1 MLLIF
6 LLMIS
11 QQTEDTDVIFNI
23 PSAFDVANASSV
35 PIASVVSIGSNDLI
49 AFDMI
54 AFDVQAACDV
64 SVAFD
69 DQIAYDVQAACD
81 VLVTFVD
88 LIAFDVQA
96 ACDVQATC
104 DVPLDVHIT
113 FNVDAS
119 NVTYQICPR
128 RKRRTAPCDT

>member
-1 MLLIF
+1 
-6 LLMIS
+6 MIS

-128 RKRRTAPCDT
+128 RN

>member
-11 QQTEDTDVIFNI
+11 QQTEDIDVILNI
-23 PSAFDVANASSV
+23 PSAFDAANASSV
-35 PIASVVSIGSNDLI
+35 PIASVVPIGSNDL
-49 AFDMI
+49 I

-64 SVAFD
+64 SVASD
-69 DQIAYDVQAACD
+69 DPIASDVQAACD
-81 VLVTFVD
+81 VLVAFID
-88 LIAFDVQA
+88 LIASDVQA

-113 FNVDAS
+113 SNVDAS